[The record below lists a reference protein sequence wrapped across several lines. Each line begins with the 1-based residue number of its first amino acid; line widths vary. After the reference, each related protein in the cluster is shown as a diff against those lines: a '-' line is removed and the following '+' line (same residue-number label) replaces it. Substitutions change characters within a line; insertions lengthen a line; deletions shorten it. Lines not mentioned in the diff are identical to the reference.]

1 MAQIHFAQSDQEIER
16 CFPVISQ
23 LRPHLNP
30 VNFVDRIRRQEEYC
44 GYQLAYLEAE
54 NSVKSVAGFRI
65 SESLAWGKFLYID
78 DFITDAG
85 ERAQGYGA
93 ALFKALLKY
102 ARSQG
107 CDQLHLDSGVH
118 RFAAHRFYI
127 KQQLDIS
134 SHHFSMLL

>member
-1 MAQIHFAQSDQEIER
+1 MAQIRFTQSDRDIDR
-16 CFPVISQ
+16 CFPLISQ

-30 VNFVDRIRRQEEYC
+30 IDFVNRIRRQEELS
-44 GYQLAYLEAE
+44 GYRLAYLEVE
-54 NSVKSVAGFRI
+54 NRIKSVAGFRI

-78 DFITDAG
+78 DLVTDAG
-85 ERAQGYGA
+85 ERAQGYGT

-118 RFAAHRFYI
+118 RFATHRFYI
-127 KQQLDIS
+127 QQRLDIS